1 MCRMLFLVEESSMH
15 KVWGDKIESHD
26 ILEQKSSGGF
36 KMRGVVRDK
45 TGKLGGILINHEDF
59 TSC

>member
-1 MCRMLFLVEESSMH
+1 MCRMLVLMEESSMH
-15 KVWGDKIESHD
+15 KGWGDEIESHD

-36 KMRGVVRDK
+36 KMRGGVRDK

-59 TSC
+59 TSY